1 MSTDLNELNG
11 KFETAMKHLNNR
23 SANEKQKLQNTTD
36 SHIKSV
42 ESKHKEEI
50 EDLQFKIDKL
60 NAEMEEKNT

>member
-23 SANEKQKLQNTTD
+23 SANEKQKLQNTTE

-50 EDLQFKIDKL
+50 EDLTFRLEKL
-60 NAEMEEKNT
+60 TAEMTEKST